1 MCIYNFFSSHF
12 AVAFHAKLISTFFF
26 PRAFGDNKFHGSL
39 RGQKTFIE
47 LTGGRQIERKNRNE
61 CRRVGEGPSRCG
73 NILWALERKRKSI
86 LVGKNE

>member
-47 LTGGRQIERKNRNE
+47 LTGGRQKERKNRNE
-61 CRRVGEGPSRCG
+61 CRRAGGGQVGAEIYFGLSSG
-73 NILWALERKRKSI
+73 NGSQY
-86 LVGKNE
+86 